1 MNNIYFFIRKQQ
13 NTSYFY
19 SKLLILFIILSLWLF
34 NTEFFSG
41 ESNIYLSIALIV
53 SLFSTLEFGIFF
65 KSQPYKEFVVGVNI
79 LIDIIN
85 NFLLIF
91 LSFTSYAIFVFISI
105 LLLIQINFFL
115 AVRLRQ
121 IFNAVYFI
129 LLLGIIIHFG
139 LINQNEDVKIIVG
152 LLFLIS
158 IFIYFN
164 LMLGFGAF
172 AVFIAA
178 TLSKSSAPLAIIIWV
193 LLGLLTGQMIYKWK
207 QSIVT
212 TTVVTVVLSFIGI
225 FVLTSLGPVQAFFK
239 AISGGDKPPIIFGV
253 VDQSKFIW
261 VIAVLI
267 FCYFGAVLPI
277 WRWAQPIN
285 YLGFWVVF
293 IGMIGIG
300 LGVLFWNPSFGNF
313 PSFKGWWWAGRPLW
327 PMLFVTLMC
336 GAVSGW
342 HSLVGSSGTARMIEK
357 ETDTLPVAGGSMLLE
372 MMMGMLA
379 LIIAVS
385 AFGSFEGYAEAFK
398 KGAGAV
404 FAVGAANFLG
414 KIGLPAS
421 SALDYG
427 NILFA
432 VIGLTLIH
440 LGVRFMR
447 LYGADVLGEYFPIFK
462 NVHFSTIFTLIL
474 FGIFCF
480 TGVLATLWFLGGAF
494 NQMLA
499 SMALL
504 IASCWLAYERKNY
517 KITLAPSIFLF
528 VTTIAAA
535 IWISYGTIKHFF
547 VTPEI
552 TTDRAIGDW
561 LTGLI
566 ALFLVFCAVVLI
578 KDAFAAIRKFTAEK
592 AAGKPAT
599 APGSSGSAK

>member
-1 MNNIYFFIRKQQ
+1 MGIFV
-13 NTSYFY
+13 
-19 SKLLILFIILSLWLF
+19 LILSIVWVFLVYRVYGRYVDRKIIQSDPKKATPAVMYMDGVEFMPANKNVLF
-34 NTEFFSG
+34 GFQ
-41 ESNIYLSIALIV
+41 
-53 SLFSTLEFGIFF
+53 F
-65 KSQPYKEFVVGVNI
+65 KSICGLGPVVG
-79 LIDIIN
+79 
-85 NFLLIF
+85 
-91 LSFTSYAIFVFISI
+91 AI
-105 LLLIQINFFL
+105 L
-115 AVRLRQ
+115 AVNWGWVPAML
-121 IFNAVYFI
+121 Y
-129 LLLGIIIHFG
+129 LLLGVAFLGWVHDYTSTMVGIRREG
-139 LINQNEDVKIIVG
+139 MSLGGMSYTLISPRART
-152 LLFLIS
+152 LIS

-172 AVFIAA
+172 ALFIAA
-178 TLSKSSAPLAIIIWV
+178 TLTKSTAPLGIIIWV
-193 LLGLLTGQMIYKWK
+193 LMGVLTGQMIYKWK

-212 TTVVTVVLSFIGI
+212 TTVVTVVITFIGI

-253 VDQSKFIW
+253 VDQAKFIW
-261 VIAVLI
+261 VIAVMV

-300 LGVLFWNPSFGNF
+300 LGILFGNPSFGNF
-313 PSFKGWWWAGRPLW
+313 PAFKGWWWGNNPLW

-357 ETDTLPVAGGSMLLE
+357 ETDTLPVSGGAMLLE
-372 MMMGMLA
+372 MVMGMLA

-385 AFGSFEGYAEAFK
+385 AFGGFEGYAAAFK

-404 FAVGAANFLG
+404 FSVGAANFLG
-414 KIGLPAS
+414 NVGIPES
-421 SALDYG
+421 SALDFS
-427 NILFA
+427 NIMFA
-432 VIGLTLIH
+432 IIGLTLIH

-447 LYGADVLGEYFPIFK
+447 LYGADVLGEVWPIFK
-462 NVHFSTIFTLIL
+462 NVHFSTIFTVIL
-474 FGIFCF
+474 FAIFCF
-480 TGVLATLWFLGGAF
+480 TGVLSTLWFLGGAF

-517 KITLAPSIFLF
+517 KFTLAPSIFLF

-535 IWISYGTIKHFF
+535 IWISYGQIKHFF
-547 VTPEI
+547 TTPTI

-578 KDAFAAIRKFTAEK
+578 KDAFVAISKFTSEK
-592 AAGKPAT
+592 REGAPAP
-599 APGSSGSAK
+599 APGGSAK

>member
-1 MNNIYFFIRKQQ
+1 MSDNKKATPAVMYMDGVEFMPANK
-13 NTSYFY
+13 NV
-19 SKLLILFIILSLWLF
+19 LFGF
-34 NTEFFSG
+34 Q
-41 ESNIYLSIALIV
+41 
-53 SLFSTLEFGIFF
+53 F
-65 KSQPYKEFVVGVNI
+65 KSICGLGPVVG
-79 LIDIIN
+79 
-85 NFLLIF
+85 
-91 LSFTSYAIFVFISI
+91 AI
-105 LLLIQINFFL
+105 L
-115 AVRLRQ
+115 AVNWGWLP
-121 IFNAVYFI
+121 AMLYLMLGVA
-129 LLLGIIIHFG
+129 LLGWVHDYTATMVGIRREG
-139 LINQNEDVKIIVG
+139 MSLGGMSYTLISPRART
-152 LLFLIS
+152 LIS

-178 TLSKSSAPLAIIIWV
+178 TLTKPTAPLAIIIWV
-193 LLGLLTGQMIYKWK
+193 LMGLLTGQMIYKWK

-212 TTVVTVVLSFIGI
+212 TTVVTVVISFIGI
-225 FVLTSLGPVQAFFK
+225 FVLTSLGPVQTLFK
-239 AISGGDKPPIIFGV
+239 AISGGDNPPIVFGV
-253 VDQSKFIW
+253 VNQSKFIW
-261 VIAVLI
+261 VLVVLL

-293 IGMIGIG
+293 IGMIMIG

-313 PSFKGWWWAGRPLW
+313 PAFKGWWWGNNPLW

-357 ETDTLPVAGGSMLLE
+357 ETDTLPVAGGAMLLE
-372 MMMGMLA
+372 MLMGMLA

-385 AFGSFEGYAEAFK
+385 AFGSIEGYGEAFK
-398 KGAGAV
+398 KGAGYV
-404 FAVGAANFLG
+404 FAMGAANFLG
-414 KIGLPAS
+414 KVGLPAS

-427 NILFA
+427 NIMFA

-447 LYGADVLGEYFPIFK
+447 LYGADVLGEHWPIFK

-480 TGVLATLWFLGGAF
+480 TGVLSTLWFLGGAF

-504 IASCWLAYERKNY
+504 IASCWLAYEKKNY

-528 VTTIAAA
+528 ITTIAAA
-535 IWISYGTIKHFF
+535 IWISYGQIKHFF
-547 VTPEI
+547 VTPGI

-566 ALFLVFCAVVLI
+566 ALFLVFCAAVLI
-578 KDAFAAIRKFTAEK
+578 KDAFAAIRKFTADK

-599 APGSSGSAK
+599 VPGSSGSAK

>member
-1 MNNIYFFIRKQQ
+1 M
-13 NTSYFY
+13 S
-19 SKLLILFIILSLWLF
+19 SL
-34 NTEFFSG
+34 
-41 ESNIYLSIALIV
+41 IALVMGIV
-53 SLFSTLEFGIFF
+53 WIVLIYRFYARYVDRKIVMSDNKKATPAVMYMDGVEFMPANKNVLFGFQF
-65 KSQPYKEFVVGVNI
+65 KSICGLGPVVG
-79 LIDIIN
+79 
-85 NFLLIF
+85 
-91 LSFTSYAIFVFISI
+91 AI
-105 LLLIQINFFL
+105 L
-115 AVRLRQ
+115 AVNWGWLP
-121 IFNAVYFI
+121 ALLYLMVGVA
-129 LLLGIIIHFG
+129 LLGWVH
-139 LINQNEDVKIIVG
+139 DYTSTMVG
-152 LLFLIS
+152 IRREGMSLGGMSYTLVSPRARTLIS

-164 LMLGFGAF
+164 LMLSFGAF
-172 AVFIAA
+172 ALFIAA
-178 TLSKSSAPLAIIIWV
+178 TLSRSSAPLGIILWV
-193 LLGLLTGQMIYKWK
+193 LMGVLTGQMIYKWK

-212 TTVVTVVLSFIGI
+212 TTVVTVLITFFGI
-225 FVLTSLGPVQAFFK
+225 FYLTSLGPVQAFFH
-239 AISGGDKPPIIFGV
+239 AISGGDKPPIVFGV
-253 VDQSKFIW
+253 VNQSTFIY
-261 VIAVLI
+261 VLAVLL

-313 PSFKGWWWAGRPLW
+313 PAFKGWWWGNNPLW

-357 ETDTLPVAGGSMLLE
+357 ETDTLPVAGGAMLLE
-372 MMMGMLA
+372 MIMGMLA

-385 AFGSFEGYAEAFK
+385 AFGSFEGYTEAFK
-398 KGAGAV
+398 KGAGGV

-414 KIGLPAS
+414 KVGLPSS
-421 SALDYG
+421 SALDYA
-427 NILFA
+427 NIMFA

-447 LYGADVLGEYFPIFK
+447 LYGADVLGEHWPIFK
-462 NVHFSTIFTLIL
+462 NVQFSTIFTLIL

-480 TGVLATLWFLGGAF
+480 TGVLSTLWFLGGAF

-504 IASCWLAYERKNY
+504 IASCWLAFEKKNY
-517 KITLAPSIFLF
+517 KFTLGPSIFLF

-566 ALFLVFCAVVLI
+566 ALFLVICAAVLI

-592 AAGKPAT
+592 AAGKPA
-599 APGSSGSAK
+599 AVPGSSGSAK